1 MLTLVSSSRARPF
14 IHITKKENSISI
26 ERKERRDRGSGEG
39 ALQREKAAYIE
50 TVVASSRLGPQV
62 DEAVWDELLVGVHHM
77 IKPGMPR
84 IVLFVLKM
92 IAGAKVLG
100 RPTDKKERYAPAFV
114 HRHFNVV
121 HPV

>member
-77 IKPGMPR
+77 IKPG
-84 IVLFVLKM
+84 
-92 IAGAKVLG
+92 IATHRSFCV
-100 RPTDKKERYAPAFV
+100 KK
-114 HRHFNVV
+114 
-121 HPV
+121 